1 MNEEMLSVEKST
13 NCKKILGKSEISDL
27 EVLDLN
33 YLIFGKSND
42 NKHRSYDK
50 ETVKFITSYQLNNK
64 LTNQEI
70 SELFKI
76 SRNTISKWKKLYL
89 NTAKCTKQQKYSE
102 VL

>member
-13 NCKKILGKSEISDL
+13 KCKKILSKSEISDF

-70 SELFKI
+70 SELFHI
-76 SRNTISKWKKLYL
+76 SRNTISKWKKLYSKHL
-89 NTAKCTKQQKYSE
+89 KTVEK
-102 VL
+102 